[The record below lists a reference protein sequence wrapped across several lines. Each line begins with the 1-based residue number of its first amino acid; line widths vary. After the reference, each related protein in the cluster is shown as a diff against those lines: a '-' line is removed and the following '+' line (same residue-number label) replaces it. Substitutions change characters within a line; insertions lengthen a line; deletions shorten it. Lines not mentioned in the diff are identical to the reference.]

1 MGYKTSLLKMA
12 LNKTPTKMVLWAA
25 NKKLKGVAELTDFSF
40 DSKERRLYA
49 ELILVGEEEPVDVLL
64 EDFSIIVDEEIVR
77 LHIHQVQSNRPWLD
91 ALLNRVV
98 VGRGWKV
105 PDSQIELVQELFI
118 FDYDDE
124 DDPELS

>member
-1 MGYKTSLLKMA
+1 
-12 LNKTPTKMVLWAA
+12 MVLWAA

-64 EDFSIIVDEEIVR
+64 ENFTVEVDEEIYR
-77 LHIHQVQSNRPWLD
+77 LHIQQIQSNRPWMD
-91 ALLNRVV
+91 ALLKRVV
-98 VGRGWKV
+98 VGRGWKI
-105 PDSQIELVQELFI
+105 PDSQIELVQELFV
-118 FDYDDE
+118 FDED